1 MKNMRRITAE
11 ILGRYREYMYGEEKA
26 KQTIEKYMRDLQK
39 LVEYVGDR
47 NLTKELMISY
57 KKYLL
62 NEKQY
67 KVTSINSFL
76 VAANRFFEYMEWYEI
91 RVKTLKVQTEIF
103 CLEEREL
110 SKEEYK
116 KLVETAKK
124 EKKYRLAMI
133 LQTICATGIRISELS
148 ALTVVGV
155 RKGVMEVNNKG
166 KIRKVLIPEQLRK
179 QLLIY
184 IAETEIKW
192 GVIFC
197 TKSGKPI
204 NRRNVWRDMKALCKS
219 AGVKESKVFPHNLR
233 HLFAKS
239 FYSIKKDISK
249 LADILGHSN
258 IETTRIYLRTNSREY
273 RKQLDKMELVLEI

>member
-1 MKNMRRITAE
+1 MRRITAE
-11 ILGRYREYMYGEEKA
+11 ILERYREYMYGEEKA

-39 LVEYVGDR
+39 LMEYVGDR
-47 NLTKELMISY
+47 NITKELMISY
-57 KKYLL
+57 KEYLL

-110 SKEEYK
+110 SKGEYK

-133 LQTICATGIRISELS
+133 LQTICATGIRVSELS
-148 ALTVVGV
+148 ALTVAGV
-155 RKGVMEVNNKG
+155 RKGIMEVNNKG

-184 IAETEIKW
+184 IAENEIKW

-204 NRRNVWRDMKALCKS
+204 NRRNVWRDMKVLCKS
-219 AGVKESKVFPHNLR
+219 ADVKESKVFPHNLR

>member
-1 MKNMRRITAE
+1 MRRITAE
-11 ILGRYREYMYGEEKA
+11 ILERYREYMFGEEKA

-39 LVEYVGDR
+39 LVEYIGDR
-47 NLTKELMISY
+47 NITKELMISY
-57 KKYLL
+57 KEYLL

-110 SKEEYK
+110 SKVEYK

-133 LQTICATGIRISELS
+133 LQTICATGIRVSELS
-148 ALTVVGV
+148 ALTVAGV

-204 NRRNVWRDMKALCKS
+204 NRRNVWRDMKVLCKS